1 MTTLAEE
8 ALVERLAPKIEERIR
23 YKLVRS
29 VITALAEEFYP
40 PEEQLR
46 EDLVNRVEAAE
57 QRVKAG
63 TARSF
68 KDRDELKAFLVR
80 LKTEERRAI
89 VTSGYDSL

>member
-1 MTTLAEE
+1 MITLDEE
-8 ALVERLAPKIEERIR
+8 ALVERLAPKIEARIR

-29 VITALAEEFYP
+29 VINAFAEEFYP

-46 EDLVNRVEAAE
+46 EDFVKRVEAAE

-68 KDRDELKAFLVR
+68 KDGDELMAFLER
-80 LKTEERRAI
+80 LKTEE
-89 VTSGYDSL
+89 

>member
-1 MTTLAEE
+1 MTTLDEE

-29 VITALAEEFYP
+29 IIDALAEEFYP

-46 EDLVNRVEAAE
+46 EDFVNRVEAAE

-68 KDRDELKAFLVR
+68 KDSNELMVFLER
-80 LKTEERRAI
+80 LKTEE
-89 VTSGYDSL
+89 

>member
-1 MTTLAEE
+1 MTTLDEE
-8 ALVERLAPKIEERIR
+8 AFVERLAPKVEERIR
-23 YKLVRS
+23 YKLMRS
-29 VITALAEEFYP
+29 VINALAEEFYP

-46 EDLVNRVEAAE
+46 EDFVNRVEAAE

-68 KDRDELKAFLVR
+68 KDDTKLMAFLER
-80 LKTEERRAI
+80 LKTEERRAT

>member
-1 MTTLAEE
+1 MTTLDEE

-29 VITALAEEFYP
+29 IIDALAEEFYP
-40 PEEQLR
+40 PEELLR
-46 EDLVNRVEAAE
+46 EDFVKRVEAAE

-68 KDRDELKAFLVR
+68 KDSNELKAFLER
-80 LKTEERRAI
+80 LKTEE
-89 VTSGYDSL
+89 